1 MDDGAIYDAVRR
13 RTRAALGF
21 GVNLHQFRHA
31 ALTFWSIHDPEN
43 IRGGKDL
50 LGHRSFGTTEKY
62 YIKAQSRLA
71 GRVLAN
77 SWNKR
82 SGMRRPAQRKAA
94 PSSSIA

>member
-21 GVNLHQFRHA
+21 GVNLHRFRHA
-31 ALTFWSIHDPEN
+31 ALTFWSIYDPEN
-43 IRGGKDL
+43 ICGGKDL

-62 YIKAQSRLA
+62 YIKAQSRMA

-82 SGMRRPAQRKAA
+82 SGMRR
-94 PSSSIA
+94 STLGSG